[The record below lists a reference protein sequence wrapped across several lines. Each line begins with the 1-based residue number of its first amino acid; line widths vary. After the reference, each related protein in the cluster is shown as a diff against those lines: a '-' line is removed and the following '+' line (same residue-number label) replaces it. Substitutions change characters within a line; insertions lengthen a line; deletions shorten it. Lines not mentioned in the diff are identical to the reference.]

1 MSSNKAYGGKNI
13 YGASVGVLML
23 DTRFPR
29 IPGDIGN
36 AQTWDFSLMYK
47 IVRGA
52 SVKKVVCEGAEGLL
66 QDFIDAGLELVDMG
80 ADGITTTCGFLAL
93 YQQELAAA
101 LKVPVATSSL
111 MQIPMVQ
118 ALLPPDKKV
127 GVLTVSSA
135 NLGASHFEAIGVP
148 LDTPVMGTEAGQEF
162 SRVLI
167 NNEEVLDIDLARQ
180 DIIKAGRALQTS
192 CPELGAIV
200 LECTNMMPYAA
211 DLQHALGIPVYSM
224 YTFLSWFQ
232 SGLMPKRFTTIPYG
246 SC

>member
-1 MSSNKAYGGKNI
+1 MNSSKAYGGKNV

-29 IPGDIGN
+29 IPGDIGH
-36 AQTWDFSLMYK
+36 AGTWDFPLMYH

-52 SVKKVVCEGAEGLL
+52 SVQKVVCENAEGLL

-93 YQQELAAA
+93 YQNELAEA

-111 MQIPMVQ
+111 MQIPLVQ
-118 ALLPPDKKV
+118 SLLPPGKKV
-127 GVLTVSSA
+127 GVLTVSAA
-135 NLGASHFEAIGVP
+135 NLGEPHLKAIGVP
-148 LDTPVMGTEAGQEF
+148 LDTPIMGTEQGQEF

-167 NNEEVLDIDLARQ
+167 NNETVLDVNLARQ
-180 DIIKAGRALQTS
+180 DLIQAGKALQVS
-192 CPELGAIV
+192 CPELGAVV

-211 DLQHALGIPVYSM
+211 DLQRALGIPIYSM
-224 YTFLSWFQ
+224 YTFLNWFQ
-232 SGLMPKRFTTIPYG
+232 SGLMPKRFSGEY
-246 SC
+246 